1 MYLTLMYFSLLLLPL
16 HSPICTCSFVS
27 HFFVTFSVASF
38 AFTSP
43 PYFPLFLTPLPILF
57 SPFYLSLITLPSFSV
72 VIVLFHFFSSQA
84 PLPVTSD
91 MEIKQSFVERRR
103 HAKKEETH
111 ENKAKERLRKKRCID
126 DVCILSFLPFLL
138 LSFLLPSS
146 ILLFY
151 FPSRTS
157 SSRPQLLFVTSNVK
171 TKQSDLWKGHGM
183 RRGERHTRE

>member
-1 MYLTLMYFSLLLLPL
+1 MCVCISICVRDVVTYMYLTFMYFSLLLLPL

-38 AFTSP
+38 AFT
-43 PYFPLFLTPLPILF
+43 FPLFLTPLPFLF
-57 SPFYLSLITLPSFSV
+57 SPFYLSFFPLPSFFV

-111 ENKAKERLRKKRCID
+111 ENKAKERLGKKEMYRRMYPF
-126 DVCILSFLPFLL
+126 LSPLPFVIFPSSLFHLSL
-138 LSFLLPSS
+138 LSSTFPLAALPLVPSS
-146 ILLFY
+146 SL
-151 FPSRTS
+151 
-157 SSRPQLLFVTSNVK
+157 
-171 TKQSDLWKGHGM
+171 
-183 RRGERHTRE
+183 